1 VPAIETISYP
11 PPTPRCHKKAG
22 DGKRKKLT
30 YSLMYFISS
39 NHEHKLLKYFI
50 NGKAADGKPLY
61 KFIGRFYAPMD
72 YVLFGKLILDL
83 QKALNEHNFDI
94 IEQMF
99 SDNMWQRDEKFMN
112 LVHNYTEYTELQKN

>member
-1 VPAIETISYP
+1 
-11 PPTPRCHKKAG
+11 
-22 DGKRKKLT
+22 
-30 YSLMYFISS
+30 
-39 NHEHKLLKYFI
+39 
-50 NGKAADGKPLY
+50 
-61 KFIGRFYAPMD
+61 MD

>member
-1 VPAIETISYP
+1 
-11 PPTPRCHKKAG
+11 
-22 DGKRKKLT
+22 
-30 YSLMYFISS
+30 MYFISS
-39 NHEHKLLKYFI
+39 NHEHKLLKYII
-50 NGKAADGKPLY
+50 NEKEGDRKLLY

-72 YVLFGKLILDL
+72 HVLFGKLILDL

-112 LVHNYTEYTELQKN
+112 LVHNYTEYTELRKILKNNKNKEFTESRKN

>member
-1 VPAIETISYP
+1 
-11 PPTPRCHKKAG
+11 
-22 DGKRKKLT
+22 
-30 YSLMYFISS
+30 MYFISS
-39 NHEHKLLKYFI
+39 NHEHKLLKYII

-112 LVHNYTEYTELQKN
+112 LVHNYTEYTEFVRIMCT